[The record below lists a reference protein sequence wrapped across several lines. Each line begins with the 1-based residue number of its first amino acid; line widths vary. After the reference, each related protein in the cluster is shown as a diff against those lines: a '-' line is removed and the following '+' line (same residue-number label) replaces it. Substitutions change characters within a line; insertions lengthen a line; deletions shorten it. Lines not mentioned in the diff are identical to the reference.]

1 MFCGVGGH
9 SFTTLHGHH
18 DARADPLPTKLLTF
32 SKLLARNN
40 WWIHSHV
47 LLGCRWCPRYLHL
60 SSTILMLHLFV
71 KVSLNTQLC
80 SASCPRCKNC
90 WWQDGT
96 HSGTFIRRRDSPDC
110 AGGLTVPG
118 SIGRMN
124 PWFKKGKEKESSSS
138 LCVFG
143 DVWGTVYL
151 WIAKRYVKWCKD
163 IFIEIS

>member
-1 MFCGVGGH
+1 MQG
-9 SFTTLHGHH
+9 
-18 DARADPLPTKLLTF
+18 RKLPTKLLTF
-32 SKLLARNN
+32 SNVFGCWKPRKNRNK
-40 WWIHSHV
+40 WWIHSDVYGGVDGAPVIFHYSYA
-47 LLGCRWCPRYLHL
+47 PP
-60 SSTILMLHLFV
+60 
-71 KVSLNTQLC
+71 LC
-80 SASCPRCKNC
+80 QSIFKYPSFAHSASCPRRKNC

-124 PWFKKGKEKESSSS
+124 PWLKKGKEKESSSS

-151 WIAKRYVKWCKD
+151 WIAKRYVTWCKD